1 MDHPLIPNIDHLTVD
16 ELQSRIS
23 DLTKKLGIAHRSG
36 NAQLIG
42 QIRMALDTFNS
53 KYQEKIQAAYNTK
66 NKGDP
71 DYSDRIDIS

>member
-71 DYSDRIDIS
+71 DYSDRINIS

>member
-1 MDHPLIPNIDHLTVD
+1 MNHPLIPNIDHLTVD